1 MNLGYY
7 QLLLSQHCDLH
18 QRDMPNQ
25 STPTSAP
32 YTLSV
37 SACARVCLLIGAW
50 DGEGGVVGQQ
60 AGKKERKMWK
70 CAYKRDGELHVYI
83 NSIIALCRLC
93 FIIETQSPL
102 PVGSPCRW
110 TTPGTLLQTL
120 LAITGLFIAGPCRW
134 TTY

>member
-50 DGEGGVVGQQ
+50 DGEGGGVWASRQEK
-60 AGKKERKMWK
+60 KKEK
-70 CAYKRDGELHVYI
+70 CGNVLISGMENCMCILTQLLHY
-83 NSIIALCRLC
+83 
-93 FIIETQSPL
+93 
-102 PVGSPCRW
+102 VGSVSS
-110 TTPGTLLQTL
+110 
-120 LAITGLFIAGPCRW
+120 
-134 TTY
+134 